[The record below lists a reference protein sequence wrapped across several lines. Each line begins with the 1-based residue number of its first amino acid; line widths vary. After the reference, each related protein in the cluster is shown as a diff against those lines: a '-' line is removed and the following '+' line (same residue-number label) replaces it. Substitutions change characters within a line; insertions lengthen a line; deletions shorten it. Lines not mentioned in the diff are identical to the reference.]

1 MKVGSIGYNFPHTAE
16 FVMDCPGG
24 PGCWLFLHVRTP
36 ALFELGGK
44 NYKVAKES
52 AVLISPWTQC
62 RYYGDGGIYVDDWIY
77 FGMTSEDQQ
86 RLLDMGIVF
95 DEPVKVEA
103 SLDMASTVHKLTFE
117 HFSDDVY
124 HDEMEGMYFDILFI
138 KLARAFRSE
147 QKAVQKLP
155 AEKDSAMASIRQAIY
170 RDPITFSSVK
180 YIAERAQMS
189 CSGLQHL
196 YKRLFG
202 VTVSSDII
210 NSRLLRAKSLLSAT
224 SLTVDK
230 VAESCGY
237 SCTYSFL
244 RQFKEKLGCTPTEFR
259 KRSLPDDELL
269 RRSSDE
275 T

>member
-1 MKVGSIGYNFPHTAE
+1 MRVGSIGYNFPHTAD

-36 ALFELGGK
+36 ALFEIGGK
-44 NYKVAKES
+44 KYTAEKES
-52 AVLISPWTQC
+52 AVLISPQTPC
-62 RYYGDGGIYVDDWIY
+62 KYRGDNCVYIDDWIY
-77 FGMTSEDQQ
+77 FIMTSEDQQ
-86 RLLDMGIVF
+86 RLKDMGIVF
-95 DEPVKVEA
+95 DELVQVEA
-103 SLDMASTVHKLTFE
+103 PLDMAATVHKLTFE
-117 HFSDDVY
+117 HFSTEAF
-124 HDEMEGMYFDILFI
+124 HERMEEMYFDILFI
-138 KLARAFRSE
+138 KLARAFRFE
-147 QKAVQKLP
+147 QKSSQKLP

-210 NSRLLRAKSLLSAT
+210 SSRLMRAKSLLSST

-269 RRSSDE
+269 RGLSE
-275 T
+275 KE

>member
-1 MKVGSIGYNFPHTAE
+1 MRVGSIGYNFPHTAD
-16 FVMDCPGG
+16 FVMDCPTG

-36 ALFELGGK
+36 SIFELGGRS
-44 NYKVAKES
+44 YKLTKES
-52 AVLISPWTQC
+52 AVLISPHTQC
-62 RYYGDGGIYVDDWIY
+62 KYYGDGGIYIDDWIY
-77 FGMTSEDQQ
+77 FGMTADDQQ
-86 RLLDMGIVF
+86 RLRDMGIVF

-103 SLDMASTVHKLTFE
+103 PLDMSSTVHKLTFE
-117 HFSDDVY
+117 HFSSDAY
-124 HDEMEGMYFDILFI
+124 HEKMEEMYFDILFI
-138 KLARAFRSE
+138 KLARAFRWE
-147 QKAVQKLP
+147 QRASQKLP
-155 AEKDSAMASIRQAIY
+155 AEKDSALASIRQAIY

-202 VTVSSDII
+202 VTVSNDII

-230 VAESCGY
+230 IAESCGY

-244 RQFKEKLGCTPTEFR
+244 RQFKEKVGCTPTEFR
-259 KRSLPDDELL
+259 KRALPDAELL
-269 RRSSDE
+269 GRTAE
-275 T
+275 Q